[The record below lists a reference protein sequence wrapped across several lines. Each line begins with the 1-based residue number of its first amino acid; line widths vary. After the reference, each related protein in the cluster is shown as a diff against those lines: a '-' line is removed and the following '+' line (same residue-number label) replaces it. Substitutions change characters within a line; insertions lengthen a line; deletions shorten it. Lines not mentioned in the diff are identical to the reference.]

1 MNRIRIALYL
11 SVVAVLGG
19 IQTSMA
25 GIPQSIEIKITGEYL
40 SIPSAKPDTYQG
52 WGNVVAVDVDG
63 VKVHQFTLGMPSR
76 VEDVAVW
83 GSLDMSDYVGK
94 TATIRNVVGQQDNM
108 AGLALI
114 ESSDHIKTWVPLYS
128 EKGRPQFHFSQ
139 KVGWNND
146 PNGMVYVDG
155 LYHLSWQSNPVGL
168 GWGNMYWGHAVSK
181 DLVHWEE
188 LPHTIRIGAND
199 LKGNPE
205 ANVHSSMV
213 RGQAFSGG
221 ACVDHNNTLGLQK
234 GDIPTVVA
242 MVTDTKG
249 GDPENDDG
257 GHGTLVGES
266 LAYSTDGGFTYTIMK
281 EANPLISHHG
291 RDPKPFWY
299 APAQHWCIVTYR
311 QTEQNLMGKMAF
323 YSSNDLKNWDFN
335 SFSDRVFHECPEF
348 VELPVDGDSNQKKW
362 ILMDATPKYQVGS
375 FDGKVFTS
383 DFEGTRRS
391 IGGHLKAAQCF
402 SDAPD
407 GRAIMMVWARFKPA
421 DPLAPF
427 NQGFTLP
434 LELSLRT
441 AKDGIRLYANP
452 VKELEAL
459 RGDTLLTLRDKEM
472 ASGATRI
479 EFEEPVTL
487 LEVELTLAFEDGKKP
502 SNVRLQIGGTTILC
516 DLDKHQF
523 RGDAANYPG
532 LTSYDR
538 EDGKLDLH
546 LFVDSAT
553 VETFAEHGAVYFI
566 HNRKDQSASVDHI
579 TVQSDGA
586 EARIEQLNAYKL
598 KSIWPAEPD
607 WDSVP
612 K

>member
-11 SVVAVLGG
+11 SVVAVVGA

-94 TATIRNVVGQQDNM
+94 TATIRNVVGHQENM
-108 AGLALI
+108 AGLPLI
-114 ESSDHIKTWVPLYS
+114 QSSDRIQTLVPLYT
-128 EKGRPQFHFSQ
+128 EQGRPQFHFSQ

-205 ANVHSSMV
+205 RNVHPAMV

-221 ACVDHNNTLGLQK
+221 ACLDHNNTLGLQK

-311 QTEQNLMGKMAF
+311 QTEQNLTGKMAF

-348 VELPVDGDSNQKKW
+348 VELPVDGDVTNKKW
-362 ILMDATPKYQVGS
+362 ILFDATPKYQIGT
-375 FDGKVFTS
+375 FEGKTFS
-383 DFEGTRRS
+383 PDFEGTRRG
-391 IGGHLKAAQCF
+391 IGGNLKAAQCF
-402 SDAPD
+402 SNAPD
-407 GRAIMMVWARFKPA
+407 DRAIMMAWARFKPA
-421 DPLAPF
+421 DRKAPF

-441 AKDGIRLYANP
+441 TIDGIRCYANP
-452 VKELEAL
+452 VKELEVL
-459 RGDTLLTLRDKEM
+459 RKGDLLTVKNK
-472 ASGATRI
+472 A
-479 EFEEPVTL
+479 
-487 LEVELTLAFEDGKKP
+487 LEVGENTLSFDKTAKLVEVAMTLAYPSGRKP
-502 SNVRLQIGGTTILC
+502 SAIHLQLGHTKILC
-516 DLDKHQF
+516 DLKNNTFHGADGKY
-523 RGDAANYPG
+523 DA
-532 LTSYDR
+532 LTSYDK
-538 EDGKLDLH
+538 EDGKLDLRI
-546 LFVDSAT
+546 FIDSAT
-553 VETFAEHGAVYFI
+553 VETFAENGAVYFI
-566 HNRKDQSASVDHI
+566 HNRTDQDAALNDMKIHVE
-579 TVQSDGA
+579 GG
-586 EARIEQLNAYKL
+586 EATIQQLTAYEL
-598 KSIWPAEPD
+598 KSIHSKP
-607 WDSVP
+607 
-612 K
+612 